1 MKPKGNPRSV
11 FRPDR
16 RDDKIRSF
24 EKKQHLSPSA
34 NARAQP
40 GESGTHLFGLTP
52 IIERLKTR
60 PRTISKIY
68 ILESARLHRLDE
80 LRELARTSE
89 IPVEWRSRAK
99 LDQMA
104 GDGVN
109 HQGVIATVA
118 PAEFASAE
126 DLVKK
131 IGPTTLFLV
140 LDGIED
146 PRNFG
151 AILRTAE
158 CAGVTGVFIPERRA
172 VGLTE
177 TVAKASAGAIEH
189 VPVARVKNINR
200 LLEELK
206 NNDVWIVGAAGE
218 AEMAHSDWDWSR
230 PTALVLG
237 NEEKGIHRLTA
248 ENCDVLVQIP
258 MYGKIESLNV
268 SVAAGVILFEAQRQ
282 RSNIE
287 KI

>member
-1 MKPKGNPRSV
+1 MKPKGKVRSIS
-11 FRPDR
+11 RPDR
-16 RDDKIRSF
+16 NSDKTRSVKNAHPRSPRDNSPP
-24 EKKQHLSPSA
+24 PSA
-34 NARAQP
+34 
-40 GESGTHLFGLTP
+40 ESGTNLFGLTP
-52 IIERLKTR
+52 VIERLRTR

-68 ILESARLHRLDE
+68 ILESARLHRLGE
-80 LRELARTSE
+80 LRELARAFE

-104 GDGVN
+104 GDGMN
-109 HQGVIATVA
+109 HQGVIAAVA

-126 DLVKK
+126 DLIKN

-189 VPVARVKNINR
+189 VPVARVTNINR
-200 LLEELK
+200 LTEELK

-218 AEMAHSDWDWSR
+218 AAMAHSDWDWSR

-287 KI
+287 KS

>member
-1 MKPKGNPRSV
+1 MKPKGKVPSRSW
-11 FRPDR
+11 PDLDR
-16 RDDKIRSF
+16 DKIRNA
-24 EKKQHLSPSA
+24 KKAIQRPSGE
-34 NARAQP
+34 NPPARIV
-40 GESGTHLFGLTP
+40 ESGTSLFGLTP
-52 IIERLKTR
+52 VIERLKAR

-104 GDGVN
+104 GDGMN

-126 DLVKK
+126 DLINK
-131 IGPTTLFLV
+131 ISPTTLFLV

-158 CAGVTGVFIPERRA
+158 CAGVAGVFIPERRA

-189 VPVARVKNINR
+189 VPVARVTNINR

-206 NNDVWIVGAAGE
+206 KNGVWIVGAAGE
-218 AEMAHSDWDWSR
+218 AGMAHSDWDWSR

-237 NEEKGIHRLTA
+237 NEERGIHRLTA

-258 MYGKIESLNV
+258 MYGKIDSLNV

-282 RSNIE
+282 RSKTENS
-287 KI
+287 

>member
-1 MKPKGNPRSV
+1 MKPKGKVPSRSQ
-11 FRPDR
+11 PDLDR
-16 RDDKIRSF
+16 DKIRNAKNVHPRPLR
-24 EKKQHLSPSA
+24 ENSPL
-34 NARAQP
+34 RMV
-40 GESGTHLFGLTP
+40 ESGTNLFGLTP
-52 IIERLKTR
+52 VIERLRTK

-80 LRELARTSE
+80 LRELARASE
-89 IPVEWRSRAK
+89 VPVEWRSRAK

-104 GDGVN
+104 GDGMN
-109 HQGVIATVA
+109 HQGVIASVA

-126 DLVKK
+126 DLIKV

-189 VPVARVKNINR
+189 VPVARVTNINR

-206 NNDVWIVGAAGE
+206 KNDVWIVGAAGE
-218 AEMAHSDWDWSR
+218 AEMAHSDWDWAR

-258 MYGKIESLNV
+258 MYGKIGSLNV
-268 SVAAGVILFEAQRQ
+268 SVAAGVILFEGQRQ
-282 RSNIE
+282 RSKTE
-287 KI
+287 KS